1 MLHRQLYTEEGT
13 LPNVT
18 PNQFKLH
25 NQEVKVT
32 YVSNG
37 FQGGPTFTYDDGQVK
52 SFKGA
57 EVRVLQ
63 TEIGDLVSVTL
74 QLTVDTGSTSYS
86 VLIPAINLPD
96 THAHQKF
103 HTAGIK
109 TVHKTF
115 LSPPPKS
122 LIESYHVDKLEGT
135 AQSVIVPL
143 TAGA

>member
-1 MLHRQLYTEEGT
+1 

-25 NQEVKVT
+25 NQEVKIT
-32 YVSNG
+32 YVTNG
-37 FQGGPTFTYDDGQVK
+37 FQGGPTFTFDDGQVK
-52 SFKGA
+52 TFRGP

-63 TEIGDLVSVTL
+63 TEIGNLVSVTL
-74 QLTVDTGSTSYS
+74 QLSVDTGSTSYS
-86 VLIPAINLPD
+86 VLIPIIDLPN
-96 THAHQKF
+96 AQANQKF

-115 LSPPPKS
+115 LSSPPQT

-135 AQSVIVPL
+135 AQSVVVPL
-143 TAGA
+143 TAPAGA

>member
-1 MLHRQLYTEEGT
+1 

-25 NQEVKVT
+25 NQEVKIT
-32 YVSNG
+32 YVTNG
-37 FQGGPTFTYDDGQVK
+37 FQGPHFTFDDGTVK
-52 SFKGA
+52 TFKGP
-57 EVRVLQ
+57 EVRVIE
-63 TEIGDLVSVTL
+63 TEIGNLVSVTL
-74 QLTVDTGSTSYS
+74 QLSVDTGSTTYS
-86 VLIPAINLPD
+86 VLIPVIDLPNNQ
-96 THAHQKF
+96 AHQKF

-115 LSPPPKS
+115 LSPPPKT

-143 TAGA
+143 SASPAGA

>member
-1 MLHRQLYTEEGT
+1 

-32 YVSNG
+32 YVTNG
-37 FQGGPTFTYDDGQVK
+37 FQGGPTFIYDDGTVK
-52 SFKGA
+52 SFKGS

-63 TEIGDLVSVTL
+63 TEIGNLVSVTL
-74 QLTVDTGSTSYS
+74 QLSVDTGSTSFS
-86 VLIPAINLPD
+86 VLIPIIDLPN
-96 THAHQKF
+96 AQASQKF

-115 LSPPPKS
+115 LSPPPKT
-122 LIESYHVDKLEGT
+122 LIESYQVDKLEGV
-135 AQSVIVPL
+135 AQSIVVPL
-143 TAGA
+143 TATGPAGA